1 VEEIAKEDAFM
12 SGKLQGKKVAI
23 LATDGVEQVELT
35 EPKKALEEA
44 GATAQVISPKQG
56 EIKAWKF
63 TEWGDK
69 IRVDKPLEGAK
80 ASEYDALLL
89 PGGVINPDKLRLEPK
104 AVSFVKEF
112 AAAGKPIAA
121 ICHGPWMLVEA
132 GIAKGKK
139 LTSWPSLRTDISNAG
154 GQWVDE
160 PVVTDKGITTSRK
173 PDDLPVFNERIVQQF
188 SASAQ
193 QMKAAS

>member
-1 VEEIAKEDAFM
+1 M

-69 IRVDKPLEGAK
+69 IRVDKALEGAK

-89 PGGVINPDKLRLEPK
+89 PGGVINPDNLRLEPK

-173 PDDLPVFNERIVQQF
+173 PDDLPVFNERIIQQF
-188 SASAQ
+188 SAAPQ
-193 QMKAAS
+193 RMKAAS

>member
-1 VEEIAKEDAFM
+1 M

-44 GATAQVISPKQG
+44 GATTQVISPKQG

-69 IRVDKPLEGAK
+69 IRVDKALEGAK

-89 PGGVINPDKLRLEPK
+89 PGGVINPDNLRLEPK

-112 AAAGKPIAA
+112 AAAGKPIAS

-173 PDDLPVFNERIVQQF
+173 PDDLPVFNERIIQQF
-188 SASAQ
+188 SASPQ